1 MAKYELIFRP
11 SVWKDLA
18 PIPKP
23 DVRRILK
30 RIDSLADNPRPHG
43 CKKLSGQEA
52 YRIRQGNYRIV
63 YVVEDYRLIVTIVRV
78 GDRRQIYDR

>member
-11 SVWKDLA
+11 SVWKDLES
-18 PIPKP
+18 IPKA

-30 RIDSLADNPRPHG
+30 RIDALVGDPRPHG
-43 CKKLSGQEA
+43 STKLSGQEA

-63 YVVEDYRLIVTIVRV
+63 YVIEDARLIVTIVKV
-78 GDRRQIYDR
+78 GHRRDVYE

>member
-11 SVWKDLA
+11 SVWKDLEQ
-18 PIPKP
+18 IPKV

-30 RIDSLADNPRPHG
+30 RIDSLAGDARPPG
-43 CKKLSGQEA
+43 STKLSGQEA

-63 YVVEDYRLIVTIVRV
+63 YVINDTRLIITIVKV
-78 GDRRQIYDR
+78 GHRSTVYEW